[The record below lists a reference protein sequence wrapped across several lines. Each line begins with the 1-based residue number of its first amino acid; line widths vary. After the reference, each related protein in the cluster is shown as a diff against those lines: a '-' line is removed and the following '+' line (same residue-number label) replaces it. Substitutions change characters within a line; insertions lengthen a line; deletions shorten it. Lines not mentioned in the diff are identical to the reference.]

1 MITKYFIFSA
11 EHYVLILWPLS
22 WYSMAQRR
30 CHVTWRPR
38 WSAQALLTIM
48 WRTWTSCSS
57 GPSSSTSTAATTTSP
72 STWRTSQP
80 PPLPWRPRVHVSRSF
95 YSFISFEDDKST
107 YFVNW
112 LTKRYD
118 YLLSFFRLC
127 CYSENPDQHNL
138 CTEERDLHGPA
149 SQHRVPGV
157 QSTGVSI
164 L

>member
-72 STWRTSQP
+72 STWRTLPP
-80 PPLPWRPRVHVSRSF
+80 PPLPWQPRVHVSRLF
-95 YSFISFEDDKST
+95 YSFISFEEDWYYLFCKLIDI
-107 YFVNW
+107 NIC
-112 LTKRYD
+112 
-118 YLLSFFRLC
+118 LLSFSRLC
-127 CYSENPDQHNL
+127 CYSENPNQHNL